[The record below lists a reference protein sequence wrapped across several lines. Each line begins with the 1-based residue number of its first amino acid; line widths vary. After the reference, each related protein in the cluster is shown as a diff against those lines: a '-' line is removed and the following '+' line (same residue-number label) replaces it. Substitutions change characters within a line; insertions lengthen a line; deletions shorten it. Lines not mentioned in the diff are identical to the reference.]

1 MSTVSDEIANFD
13 LALSAT
19 PDVWQSIEVRIVAVL
34 RHGEWHNL
42 ISLARLDSRNPPVL
56 DATEILAKTPSLL
69 AVRSTIPFA
78 DLSSLI
84 DGVIAGEFIIAGY
97 SIRFMVESHST
108 LPAPY
113 NHAAASICSVLND
126 QPLGAPLMW
135 GHELMIS
142 GDSTAAVMADIRGGY
157 DQLSQELRSA
167 AEPWDGLEA
176 LLEYGLGAPRRL
188 DNNSAQ
194 FFVRA
199 PLSIR
204 LRPDVQHLRNG
215 QIDFTVETSNTALSA
230 HCSVG
235 YVATLQGIL
244 GARGTIKPSRKSDW
258 AAREGISAWT
268 GAKEVFAADQVAL
281 FVRVGPYLVDRAIV
295 VDERLRVQRPLVN
308 AYRELDDEF
317 EILTQRLLAPKRS
330 EQGDF
335 ERAVARVFL
344 FCGFAVDSFAG
355 DNRLSDA
362 VDAIAHAVDQK
373 TVLVIECT
381 TGPLQSRDGKLS
393 RLVMRSRLIEAAF
406 SPEGRS
412 PAEVSVRS
420 VIATP
425 LHRSDV
431 SSSDRNSANADGII
445 VLDNEGLS
453 ELLAIARSGAGPS
466 AALRL
471 LRKQPALESDEAQL
485 F

>member
-1 MSTVSDEIANFD
+1 MSTVSEEIANFQS
-13 LALSAT
+13 ALLAT
-19 PDVWQSIEVRIVAVL
+19 PAAWQSIEIRTIAVL

-42 ISLARLDSRNPPVL
+42 ISLARLDPRNPEVGVAAEVL
-56 DATEILAKTPSLL
+56 AETSSLI
-69 AVRSTIPFA
+69 AVRSIVPFE
-78 DLSSLI
+78 DLSALI
-84 DGVIAGEFIIAGY
+84 DDVVAGEIVVAGY
-97 SIRFMVESHST
+97 SIRFMVESHGT
-108 LPAPY
+108 PPAPY
-113 NHAAASICSVLND
+113 SHGASAICSVLGD

-142 GDSTAAVMADIRGGY
+142 GDSAAVVMEDIRGGY
-157 DQLSQELRSA
+157 GQLSQELRAA
-167 AEPWDGLEA
+167 AEPWDGFEA
-176 LLEYGLGAPRRL
+176 LMEYGLGTLRRL

-204 LRPDVQHLRNG
+204 LRPDVQHLRDG
-215 QIDFTVETSNTALSA
+215 QIDFTVEVSNTALSA

-235 YVATLQGIL
+235 YVATLQGVL
-244 GARGTIKPSRKSDW
+244 GMRGTIKPSRKSDW
-258 AAREGISAWT
+258 IVHEGISTWT
-268 GAKEVFAADQVAL
+268 GAQEVPAADQVAL
-281 FVRVGPYLVDRAIV
+281 FVRVGPYVVDRAAV

-308 AYRELDDEF
+308 AYRELDGEF
-317 EILTQRLLAPKRS
+317 KLLEQRLLAPERS
-330 EQGDF
+330 GQIDF

-344 FCGFAVDSFAG
+344 FCGFVVDSFAG
-355 DNRLSDA
+355 DNRLSDT

-373 TVLVIECT
+373 TVVVIECT

-393 RLVMRSRLIEAAF
+393 RLVARSRSIEAAF
-406 SPEGRS
+406 CPEGRS
-412 PAEVSVRS
+412 PGEVSVLS
-420 VIATP
+420 VIATR
-425 LHRSDV
+425 LHHSDV

-471 LRKQPALESDEAQL
+471 LRKPPALERGEAQL